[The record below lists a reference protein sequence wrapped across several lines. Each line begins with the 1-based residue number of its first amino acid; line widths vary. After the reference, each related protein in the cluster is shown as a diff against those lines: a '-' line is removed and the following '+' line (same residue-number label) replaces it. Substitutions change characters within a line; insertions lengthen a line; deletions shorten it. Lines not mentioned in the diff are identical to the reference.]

1 MKCEHC
7 DKPATVHVT
16 RVAQGKVHKVHLCEA
31 CAQKMGLG
39 TSPSSTGSG
48 PTVADA
54 LLGSGGGVSAL
65 SSHKLR
71 RCPGCGL
78 TLRGL
83 QKEGRLGCAQCY
95 EVFGEELDRI
105 LRSIHD
111 ATEHRGRTPGEG
123 VKRQDLSRKMD
134 VLQSRLTR
142 AIEAEAFED
151 AAKIRDELQHLQIAM
166 EADREAS
173 REVPGKKEVYP
184 S

>member
-7 DKPATVHVT
+7 DQTATVHVT

-31 CAQKMGLG
+31 CAQKMGMG
-39 TSPSSTGSG
+39 PSPSSTGSG

-54 LLGSGGGVSAL
+54 LLGGGMSGSVS
-65 SSHKLR
+65 SPHRVR

-95 EVFGEELDRI
+95 DVFGEELDRI

-111 ATEHRGRTPGEG
+111 AVEHRGRTPGEG
-123 VKRQDLSRKMD
+123 VKRQDLGRKMD

-151 AAKIRDELQHLQIAM
+151 AAKIRDELQHLQTTL
-166 EADREAS
+166 EAKLEENRKAS
-173 REVPGKKEVYP
+173 GNKEVYP